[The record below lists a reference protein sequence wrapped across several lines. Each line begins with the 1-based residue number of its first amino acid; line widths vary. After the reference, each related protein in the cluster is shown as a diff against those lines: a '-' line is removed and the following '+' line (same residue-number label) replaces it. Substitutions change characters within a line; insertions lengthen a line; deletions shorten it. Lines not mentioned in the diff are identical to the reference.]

1 MGDPANKHATNL
13 AIGALARALYEKDAV
28 ALVRFVR
35 RNNAEPEMGI
45 LSPFIDVD
53 VNLLQF
59 CQVNQQK
66 SLCTYRE
73 HDPHS
78 FLFAPLDSFC

>member
-1 MGDPANKHATNL
+1 MGDPANKHATGL
-13 AIGALARALYEKDAV
+13 AIGSLARALYEKDAV

-35 RNNAEPEMGI
+35 RQNAEPEMGI

-59 CQVNQQK
+59 CQVNDRGRRAHIDDMTLIQ
-66 SLCTYRE
+66 L
-73 HDPHS
+73 H
-78 FLFAPLDSFC
+78 LLL